1 MPPTIARP
9 ILVTYSA
16 RDTGIVRLAHEV
28 REPVAGVGN
37 IQMAISTLPLC
48 RRASTLSP
56 AEAIAIAR
64 GYVICSR
71 VLWGGMTCS
80 ECAGIMASWPELRDD
95 AHLDLVRPDL
105 RRQVFA

>member
-1 MPPTIARP
+1 MPPSIARP

-16 RDTGIVRLAHEV
+16 RDTGIVHLAHDV
-28 REPVAGVGN
+28 REAVPGVGN
-37 IQMAISTLPLC
+37 IRMAISTLPLC
-48 RRASTLSP
+48 RRSSAQSG

-64 GYVICSR
+64 RYVVCSR

-105 RRQVFA
+105 RRHTFA